1 MPLSAVTRS
10 LELRLVVSGVD
21 ALPVQA
27 DLRYEPA
34 DPYAVHATF
43 WVDGAATRWV
53 FGRDLLADG
62 LVTPSGEGDVG
73 VWPSQS
79 GGRPV
84 VCLSLSSPAGHA
96 LLEAEQDDVVELV
109 REMYV
114 AVPAGDEARHLS
126 LDAVIDRLLDR

>member
-21 ALPVQA
+21 AVPVLA
-27 DLRYEPA
+27 ELCYEPA

-43 WVDGAATRWV
+43 WLDGEPTTWV

-79 GGRPV
+79 AGRPV
-84 VCLSLSSPAGHA
+84 VCLSLSSPSGHG
-96 LLEAEQDDVVELV
+96 LLEADLDDVAGFVGD
-109 REMYV
+109 MYA
-114 AVPAGDEARHLS
+114 AVPSGEESRHLP
-126 LDAVIDRLLDR
+126 LDAAIDWLLGR